1 MLSIYKKGHKEM
13 KTVMILG
20 GSASEV
26 PVIKR
31 AIEMGHKVILVDR
44 DEHSP
49 GFNENVI
56 AEHHSIADKD
66 KILELAQKYKIDG
79 IIASVDAGVRSTA
92 YVCKVMGLPGISEEA
107 AFMGTDKVAMRIRL
121 KERGV
126 PVPEFYIVKTKEEY
140 LDAISKFSN
149 VCIVKAADS
158 SGSRGIYKL
167 NDLTNKA
174 DIDYAYNYCREFSS
188 TGELLIE
195 EFMVG
200 PEICAE
206 TLSEAGICYPIQITD
221 QMHKEPPYFTD
232 CGYSQPSTLDAKIV
246 ERIKEIAIDA
256 NLAIENYQGSSC
268 TEMIITQDGP
278 KVVELGVRL
287 AGDFMTTA
295 MVPLSCG
302 VDMPGAVVK
311 IALGEAINVTPKF
324 EKGSC
329 VRYFMKER
337 VGRIKDIVGIDKAK
351 AIKGVQAVEILKKI
365 GEEATLLRKS
375 SDRLGLVITQG
386 ETAEEAIK
394 TAEEALG
401 QIDFIVE

>member
-1 MLSIYKKGHKEM
+1 M

-26 PVIKR
+26 PVIQS
-31 AIEMGHKVILVDR
+31 ALEMGHRVVLVDR

-49 GFNENVI
+49 GFKEDVI
-56 AEHHSIADKD
+56 KEYHSIADKN
-66 KILELAQKYKIDG
+66 KILELAKKYKVDG
-79 IIASVDAGVRSTA
+79 IVSSVDAGVCPTA
-92 YVCKVMGLPGISEEA
+92 YACKVLGLPGISEEA
-107 AFMGTDKVAMRIRL
+107 AFMGTNKVAMRQRL

-140 LDAISKFSN
+140 LEAVSRFTD

-167 NDLTNKA
+167 RDLKDQA
-174 DIDYAYNYCREFSS
+174 DISYAYDYCREFSS

-206 TLSEAGICYPIQITD
+206 TLSSDGVCYPIQITD
-221 QMHKEPPYFTD
+221 QKHKEPPYFTD
-232 CGYSQPSTLDAKIV
+232 CGYSQPSILAPAIV
-246 ERIKEIAIDA
+246 EEIRKIAIDA
-256 NLAIENYQGSSC
+256 NLAIDNFQGSSC
-268 TEMIITQDGP
+268 TEMIITDDGP

-295 MVPLSCG
+295 MVPLSNG
-302 VDMPGAVVK
+302 VDMPGAVIK
-311 IALGEAINVTPKF
+311 IALGEPIDVEPKF
-324 EKGSC
+324 NKGSC

-337 VGRIKDIVGIDKAK
+337 VGIIKKIIGVDEAK
-351 AIKGVQAVEILKKI
+351 SINGVQRVEILKGI
-365 GEEATLLRKS
+365 GEEATPLRKS
-375 SDRLGLVITQG
+375 SDRLGLVIAQG
-386 ETAEEAIK
+386 DTAEEAIAI
-394 TAEEALG
+394 AEEALEK
-401 QIDFIVE
+401 IDFIVE

>member
-1 MLSIYKKGHKEM
+1 M

-31 AIEMGHKVILVDR
+31 ALEMGHKVVLVDR
-44 DEHSP
+44 DETSP
-49 GFNENVI
+49 GFKEKVVP
-56 AEHHSIADKD
+56 EYHSIADKE

-79 IIASVDAGVRSTA
+79 ILASVDAGVRPTA

-126 PVPEFYIVKTKEEY
+126 PVPEFYIVKSKEEY
-140 LDAISKFSN
+140 LEAVSKFTD

-167 NDLTNKA
+167 KDLTDES
-174 DIDYAYNYCREFSS
+174 DIDYAYDYCREFSS

-200 PEICAE
+200 PEICVE
-206 TLSEAGICYPIQITD
+206 TLSAGGVCYPIQITD

-232 CGYSQPSTLDAKIV
+232 CGYSQPSTLAPDII
-246 ERIKEIAIDA
+246 EEIRQIAIDA

-268 TEMIITQDGP
+268 TEMIVTKDGP
-278 KVVELGVRL
+278 KVVELGARL

-311 IALGEAINVTPKF
+311 IALGESIDVQPKF
-324 EKGSC
+324 NKGSC

-337 VGRIKDIVGIDKAK
+337 IGLIREIVGVDKAK
-351 AIKGVQAVEILKKI
+351 SIKGVQAVEILKGI
-365 GEEATLLRKS
+365 GDEATPLRKS

-386 ETAEEAIK
+386 ETAEEAIGI
-394 TAEEALG
+394 AEEALN
-401 QIDFIVE
+401 QIDFIVEQEEKTV

>member
-1 MLSIYKKGHKEM
+1 
-13 KTVMILG
+13 MILG

-26 PVIKR
+26 PVIRR
-31 AIEMGHKVILVDR
+31 ALEMGHKVVLVDR

-49 GFNENVI
+49 GFKEDVI
-56 AEHHSIADKD
+56 AEHHSIADKE

-79 IIASVDAGVRSTA
+79 ILASVDAGVRPTA

-107 AFMGTDKVAMRIRL
+107 AFMGTDKVAMRNRL

-140 LDAISKFSN
+140 LDAISKFSD

-167 NDLTNKA
+167 NDLNDKS
-174 DIDYAYNYCREFSS
+174 DIDYAYDYCREFSS

-206 TLSEAGICYPIQITD
+206 TLSSDGKCYPIQITD

-232 CGYSQPSTLDAKIV
+232 CGYSQPSMLDTETV
-246 ERIKEIAIDA
+246 ESIRQISIDA

-268 TEMIITQDGP
+268 TEMIITKDGP
-278 KVVELGVRL
+278 KVVELGARL

-302 VDMPGAVVK
+302 VDMPGDVVK
-311 IALGEAINVTPKF
+311 IALGEPIDVITRF

-329 VRYFMKER
+329 VKYFMKER
-337 VGRIKDIVGIDKAK
+337 IGIIKEIIGVEEAK
-351 AIKGVQAVEILKKI
+351 KIKGVQTVEILKGI
-365 GEEATLLRKS
+365 GEEATPLRKS

-386 ETAEEAIK
+386 ETAEDAIRI
-394 TAEEALG
+394 AGEALDL
-401 QIDFIVE
+401 IDFIVE

>member
-1 MLSIYKKGHKEM
+1 M

-26 PVIKR
+26 PVIQR
-31 AIEMGHKVILVDR
+31 ALEMEHRVVLVDR

-49 GFNENVI
+49 GFKESVI
-56 AEHHSIADKD
+56 AEYHSIADKE
-66 KILELAQKYKIDG
+66 KVLELARKYSVDG
-79 IIASVDAGVRSTA
+79 IVSSVDAGVRPAA
-92 YVCKVMGLPGISEEA
+92 YACRILGLPGISEEA

-140 LDAISKFSN
+140 LDAVAKFEDT
-149 VCIVKAADS
+149 CIVKAADS

-167 NDLTNKA
+167 NDLADRA
-174 DIDYAYNYCREFSS
+174 DIDYAYDYCREFSS

-206 TLSEAGICYPIQITD
+206 TLSSKGVCYPIQISD
-221 QMHKEPPYFTD
+221 QLHKEPPYFTD
-232 CGYSQPSTLDAKIV
+232 CGYSQPCMLDPAVV
-246 ERIKEIAIDA
+246 EEIRRIAIDA

-268 TEMIITQDGP
+268 TEMIITKDGP
-278 KVVELGVRL
+278 KVVELGARL

-302 VDMPGAVVK
+302 VDMPGDVVR
-311 IALGEAINVTPKF
+311 IALGEDIDPTHRF
-324 EKGSC
+324 SKGSC

-337 VGRIKDIVGIDKAK
+337 VGTIKQIVGVEEAK
-351 AIKGVQAVEILKKI
+351 QLEGVWRVEILKGV
-365 GEEATLLRKS
+365 GEEATPLRKS
-375 SDRLGLVITQG
+375 SDRLGLVIAQG
-386 ETAEEAIK
+386 KDAEDAIRIADK
-394 TAEEALG
+394 ALG
-401 QIDFIVE
+401 MIDFIVE

>member
-1 MLSIYKKGHKEM
+1 M

-26 PVIKR
+26 PVIRR
-31 AIEMGHKVILVDR
+31 ALEMGHKVVLVDR

-49 GFNENVI
+49 GFQENVI
-56 AEHHSIADKD
+56 AEYHSIADKEL
-66 KILELAQKYKIDG
+66 ILKLAQKYQIDG
-79 IIASVDAGVRSTA
+79 IVASVDAGVRPAA
-92 YVCKVMGLPGISEEA
+92 YVSKVMGLPGISEEA

-126 PVPEFYIVKTKEEY
+126 PVPEFYIVNTKEEY
-140 LDAISKFSN
+140 LDAVSKFDD

-167 NDLTNKA
+167 KDLKDMA
-174 DIDYAYNYCREFSS
+174 DLEYAYDYCREFSS

-206 TLSEAGICYPIQITD
+206 TLSADGVCYPVQITD
-221 QMHKEPPYFTD
+221 QLHKEPPYFTD
-232 CGYSQPSTLDAKIV
+232 CGYSQPCTLAPDVV
-246 ERIKEIAIDA
+246 ERIRQIAIDA
-256 NLAIENYQGSSC
+256 NLAIGNFQGSSC
-268 TEMIITQDGP
+268 TEMIITEDGP

-295 MVPLSCG
+295 MVPLSNG
-302 VDMPGAVVK
+302 VDMPGAVVQ
-311 IALGEAINVTPKF
+311 IALGEHIDVTPKF
-324 EKGSC
+324 DKGSC

-337 VGRIKDIVGIDKAK
+337 VGIIKEIVGVEEAK
-351 AIKGVQAVEILKKI
+351 NMKGVWAVKILKGI
-365 GEEATLLRKS
+365 GEEATPLRKS
-375 SDRLGLVITQG
+375 SDRLGLVIAQG
-386 ETAEEAIK
+386 DNAQDAIRI
-394 TAEEALG
+394 AEEALSK
-401 QIDFIVE
+401 IDFIVE

>member
-1 MLSIYKKGHKEM
+1 
-13 KTVMILG
+13 MILG

-31 AIEMGHKVILVDR
+31 AIEMGHRIVLVDR
-44 DEHSP
+44 DEKSP
-49 GFNENVI
+49 GFNEDVI
-56 AEHHSIADKD
+56 KEYHSIADKD

-79 IIASVDAGVRSTA
+79 IIASVDAGVRPAA
-92 YVCKVMGLPGISEEA
+92 YVCKIMGLPGISEEA

-126 PVPEFYIVKTKEEY
+126 PVPQFYIVNTKKEY
-140 LDAISKFSN
+140 LDAVAQFSD

-167 NDLTNKA
+167 KDINDKE
-174 DIDYAYNYCREFSS
+174 DVDYAYDYCREFSS
-188 TGELLIE
+188 TGALLIE
-195 EFMVG
+195 EFMEG

-206 TLSEAGICYPIQITD
+206 TLSANGICYPVQITD
-221 QMHKEPPYFTD
+221 QLHKEPPYFTD
-232 CGYSQPSTLDAKIV
+232 CGYSQPSMLDSKIV
-246 ERIKEIAIDA
+246 ELIRKIAIDA
-256 NLAIENYQGSSC
+256 NIAIDNFQGSSC
-268 TEMIITQDGP
+268 TEMIITKDGP

-311 IALGEAINVTPKF
+311 IALGEKIDVSPQF
-324 EKGSC
+324 DKGSC

-337 VGRIKDIVGIDKAK
+337 IGKIIKIVGVEEARS
-351 AIKGVQAVEILKKI
+351 IKGVQRVEILKGI
-365 GEEATLLRKS
+365 GEEATPLRKS
-375 SDRLGLVITQG
+375 SDRLGLVISQG
-386 ETAEEAIK
+386 EDADDAIRI
-394 TAEEALG
+394 AEEALNK
-401 QIDFIVE
+401 IDFIVE

>member
-1 MLSIYKKGHKEM
+1 M

-26 PVIKR
+26 PVIRR
-31 AIEMGHKVILVDR
+31 AIEMGHRVVLVDR
-44 DEHSP
+44 DETSP
-49 GFNENVI
+49 GFKENVI
-56 AEHHSIADKD
+56 PEHHSIADKE

-79 IIASVDAGVRSTA
+79 VVASVDAGVRPAA

-121 KERGV
+121 KECGV
-126 PVPEFYIVKTKEEY
+126 PVPEFYIVKTKDEY
-140 LDAISKFSN
+140 LDAISKFSDI
-149 VCIVKAADS
+149 CIVKAADS

-167 NDLTNKA
+167 KDLTDRT
-174 DIDYAYNYCREFSS
+174 DIDYAYDYCREFSS

-195 EFMVG
+195 EFMIG

-206 TLSEAGICYPIQITD
+206 TLNSDGVCYPIQITD

-232 CGYSQPSTLDAKIV
+232 CGYSQPSTLASDVVEKI
-246 ERIKEIAIDA
+246 KKIAIDA
-256 NLAIENYQGSSC
+256 NIAIENYQGSSC
-268 TEMIITQDGP
+268 TEMIVTKDGP
-278 KVVELGVRL
+278 KVVELGTRL

-302 VDMPGAVVK
+302 VDMSGAVVQ
-311 IALGEAINVTPKF
+311 IALGEAIDVEPKYK
-324 EKGSC
+324 KGSC

-337 VGRIKDIVGIDKAK
+337 IGTIKEVVGVDKAK
-351 AIKGVQAVEILKKI
+351 KIKGVQQVEILKTI
-365 GEEATLLRKS
+365 GEEATPLRKS

-386 ETAEEAIK
+386 ETAEDAIK
-394 TAEEALG
+394 IAEKALAE
-401 QIDFIVE
+401 IDFKVQ